1 MLLSAK
7 TSGFHLVNN
16 MAGDLGFIGV
26 STQHSLIQKLFPLWV
41 DVLGLGE
48 TKLRGFDHLP
58 GVSFADMR
66 LQVEQLQGDSSLAG
80 ALVTTHK
87 VVVWEGA
94 KDLFSESDSHAQRLH
109 EVSCISRNSEGK
121 LVVHAKDPLTV
132 RWAINQIVSTD
143 HWQRFPEAEVL
154 ILGAGGAGLALA
166 WVLLDSNE
174 KPARIHLTEVEAG
187 RGSQVRDHLKEF
199 SQESWNLHE
208 INSSEEADLTLAR
221 LPPQS
226 LIVNASGLGK
236 DRPGSPLSANAKFP
250 SECHIWEFNYRG
262 SLEFLHQ
269 AVRQHKQRL
278 HIHDGWEYFLAG
290 WAYIIA
296 EVYHFELT
304 ETLFAK
310 LRQTALP
317 LRPIH

>member
-1 MLLSAK
+1 
-7 TSGFHLVNN
+7 

-41 DVLGLGE
+41 DVLSLGE
-48 TKLRGFDHLP
+48 AKLRGFDHPP
-58 GVSFADMR
+58 GVSFVTMKS
-66 LQVEQLQGDSSLAG
+66 QVEHLRQDFSLAG

-87 VVVWEGA
+87 VVIWEGA
-94 KDLFSESDSHAQRLH
+94 KDLFSESDSHAKRLH
-109 EVSCISRNSEGK
+109 EVSCISRNSEGE
-121 LVVHAKDPLTV
+121 LVAHAKDPLTA
-132 RWAINQIVSTD
+132 RWAINQIVSKE
-143 HWQRFPEAEVL
+143 HWQSFPEAEVL

-187 RGSQVRDHLKEF
+187 RGSQVKSHLKEF
-199 SQESWNLHE
+199 SQEFWTLHE
-208 INSSEEADLTLAR
+208 INSSEEADLILTK

-226 LIVNASGLGK
+226 LVVNASGLGK
-236 DRPGSPLSANAKFP
+236 DRPGSPLSSNANFP

-262 SLEFLHQ
+262 SLEFMHQ
-269 AVRQHKQRL
+269 ALRQQRKQRL
-278 HIHDGWEYFLAG
+278 RIHDGWEYFLAG

-304 ETLFAK
+304 EPLFAK
-310 LRQTALP
+310 LRQAALP

>member
-1 MLLSAK
+1 M
-7 TSGFHLVNN
+7 NN

-48 TKLRGFDHLP
+48 AKLRGFDHPL
-58 GVSFADMR
+58 GVSLADMR
-66 LQVEQLQGDSSLAG
+66 LQVEQLQEDFSLAG

-87 VVVWEGA
+87 VVVWDCA
-94 KDLFSESDSHAQRLH
+94 KDLFTELDSHAQRLH
-109 EVSCISRNSEGK
+109 EVSCISRNSEGE
-121 LVVHAKDPLTV
+121 LVAHAKDPLTA
-132 RWAINQIVSTD
+132 RWAINQIVSPE

-174 KPARIHLTEVEAG
+174 KPTQIHLTEVEAG

-199 SQESWNLHE
+199 SRRIWNLHE
-208 INSSEEADLTLAR
+208 INSSKEADFVLTG

-226 LIVNASGLGK
+226 LVVNATGLGK

-262 SLEFLHQ
+262 SLAFLHQ
-269 AVRQHKQRL
+269 ALRQQHKQRL
-278 HIHDGWEYFLAG
+278 QIHDGWEYFLAG

-296 EVYHFELT
+296 EVYQFELT

-310 LRQTALP
+310 LRQAALP

>member
-1 MLLSAK
+1 MS
-7 TSGFHLVNN
+7 S

-48 TKLRGFDHLP
+48 AKLRGFDHPP
-58 GVSFADMR
+58 GVSLADMR
-66 LQVEQLQGDSSLAG
+66 LQVEQLRGDSSLAG

-94 KDLFSESDSHAQRLH
+94 KDLFTELDSHAQRLH
-109 EVSCISRNSEGK
+109 EVSCISRNSEGE
-121 LVVHAKDPLTV
+121 LVAHAKDPLTA
-132 RWAINQIVSTD
+132 RWAINQIVSPE

-199 SQESWNLHE
+199 SQELWSLHE
-208 INSSEEADLTLAR
+208 INNPEEADLILAK
-221 LPPQS
+221 LPPQR

-236 DRPGSPLSANAKFP
+236 DRPGSPLSANADFP

-269 AVRQHKQRL
+269 ALRQQRKQRL

-304 ETLFAK
+304 EPLFAK
-310 LRQTALP
+310 LREAALP

>member
-1 MLLSAK
+1 M
-7 TSGFHLVNN
+7 
-16 MAGDLGFIGV
+16 
-26 STQHSLIQKLFPLWV
+26 
-41 DVLGLGE
+41 
-48 TKLRGFDHLP
+48 
-58 GVSFADMR
+58 
-66 LQVEQLQGDSSLAG
+66 
-80 ALVTTHK
+80 
-87 VVVWEGA
+87 VWECA
-94 KDLFSESDSHAQRLH
+94 KDLFTELDSHAQQLH
-109 EVSCISRNSEGK
+109 EVSCISRNSEGE
-121 LVVHAKDPLTV
+121 LVAHAKDPLTA
-132 RWAINQIVSTD
+132 RWAINQIVSPN
-143 HWQRFPEAEVL
+143 HWQRFPEAEAL

-199 SQESWNLHE
+199 SQELWSLHE
-208 INSSEEADLTLAR
+208 INSPEEANLILAK

-236 DRPGSPLSANAKFP
+236 DRPGSPLSANADFP

-262 SLEFLHQ
+262 SLAFLHQ
-269 AVRQHKQRL
+269 ALRQQHKQRL
-278 HIHDGWEYFLAG
+278 QIHDGWEYFLAG

-296 EVYHFELT
+296 EVYQFELT

-310 LRQTALP
+310 LRQAALP

>member
-1 MLLSAK
+1 MS
-7 TSGFHLVNN
+7 S

-26 STQHSLIQKLFPLWV
+26 STQHSLIQKIFPLWV
-41 DVLGLGE
+41 EVLGLGE
-48 TKLRGFDHLP
+48 AKLRGFDHPP

-66 LQVEQLQGDSSLAG
+66 SQVVQLGEDPSLAG

-109 EVSCISRNSEGK
+109 EVSCISKNSEGE
-121 LVVHAKDPLTV
+121 LVAHAKDPLTA
-132 RWAINQIVSTD
+132 RWAIHQIVSSD
-143 HWQRFPEAEVL
+143 HWQRFPKAEVL

-166 WVLLDSNE
+166 WVLLDPNE
-174 KPARIHLTEVEAG
+174 KPAKIHLTEVAAG
-187 RGSQVRDHLKEF
+187 RCSQVRDHLKEF
-199 SQESWNLHE
+199 SHGLWNLHE
-208 INSSEEADLTLAR
+208 INSSEEADLILAT

-226 LIVNASGLGK
+226 LVVNASGLGK
-236 DRPGSPLSANAKFP
+236 DRSGSPLSAKANFP

-269 AVRQHKQRL
+269 ALRQQHKQRL

-290 WAYIIA
+290 WTHIIA

-310 LRQTALP
+310 LRQAALP